1 CASQVQSAIEQLA
14 GVSEIA
20 VSLPNGKAIV
30 TFDDELIHQS
40 AIVQAVIDAGFQ
52 ASVAD
57 EVSDT
62 SGNTNELELAQQRVV
77 DDRRLRLIVGA
88 VLTIP
93 LFILSMGRD
102 FGIWGDWAHA
112 AWVNWLMF
120 ALATPVQFYVGKYY
134 YVGAYKS
141 LKSGYSN
148 MDVLVVVGSTAA
160 YVYSVVVLLAQT
172 FEISGIGDHVYFETS
187 ATIIALILTGKWIEA
202 KAQRRTSS
210 ALRQLMG
217 LQASTA
223 SVLRKD
229 VEVEVPIAS
238 VQTGDKVI
246 VRPGE
251 KIPVDGVIVDGQSSV
266 DESMITGESLPVD
279 KAEGD
284 VVTGATINIQ
294 GMLTIETGAGSQASV
309 LSQIIQMVEKA
320 QSSKAPVQQLADK
333 ISNIFVPIVIVV
345 AVLTFVVWLSIGA
358 GFTAAML
365 RLVAVLIISCPCAM
379 GLATP
384 LAVMVG
390 MGRGAEHGILFKSS
404 EAMQQLQKVT
414 HVVLDKTGTVTK
426 GELAV
431 TDVLAIQGDSIC
443 ESGPSVENIL
453 RIAASAEK
461 GSEHPVAT
469 ALIKAANQ
477 QELKL
482 SAAHDFMAIA
492 GHGIQA
498 TIDGHVVLL
507 GNTRLIE
514 RESIEQN
521 GLGRRIEELQQLA
534 KTTMWLAVDGQAVG
548 AIAVADTIKKDS
560 KTAIADLKRSGCKVM
575 LLTGDNLAT
584 AEAIATQAGIDT
596 VFAEVLPGD
605 KAKKVVELQV
615 PGNVV
620 AMIGD
625 GINDAP
631 ALAAAD
637 VGVAIGTGTDIA
649 METADVTL
657 MRGNLGGV
665 VDAMKLSSATLRN
678 IKQNLFWAFGYNVLL
693 IPVAAGALAGFSF
706 APQFLKELHP
716 IVAAFAMVASD
727 IVIVGNAL
735 RLRRFRF

>member
-1 CASQVQSAIEQLA
+1 M
-14 GVSEIA
+14 
-20 VSLPNGKAIV
+20 

-631 ALAAAD
+631 ALAVAD